1 MAQKKV
7 ATAGLSRQ
15 ELRTWI
21 EPDHTLI
28 SIVRQC
34 ELLGLPRSSR
44 YYVPCGETAENLV
57 LMRRIDE
64 LYTEWPFL
72 GSRKLAQELG
82 VNRKRVQRL
91 MRIMGIAGI
100 VPRRRT
106 TVSHPGHKKYPYL
119 LRNLEVLR
127 PDQVWCSDI
136 TYIPLQHGFLYLV
149 AVMDWFSRYVLSWRL
164 SNTLEGTF
172 CREALDEALSL
183 GQPEIFNSDQGSQF
197 TAVRF
202 TSRLESCG
210 IAISMDGRGRA
221 LDNVFIERL
230 WRSVKYEEV
239 YLREYPD
246 GWAAE
251 ESLGR
256 YFEFY
261 CERRIHQSL
270 GYRTPASVYHE
281 KGADN
286 RLRGSS
292 VRRGEVEKV
301 DEVSKVKPGALNG
314 HPNP

>member
-1 MAQKKV
+1 
-7 ATAGLSRQ
+7 
-15 ELRTWI
+15 LRTWI

-28 SIVRQC
+28 SVVRQC

-44 YYVPCGETAENLV
+44 YYEPRGETPENLS
-57 LMRRIDE
+57 LMRKIDAQ
-64 LYTEWPFL
+64 YTEWPFL
-72 GSRKLAQELG
+72 GSRKLALQLG

-91 MRIMGIAGI
+91 MRMMGIAGI

-106 TVSHPGHKKYPYL
+106 TTPHPGHKKYPYL

-172 CREALDEALSL
+172 CCEALEEALSISR
-183 GQPEIFNSDQGSQF
+183 PEIFNTDQGSQF

-251 ESLGR
+251 ASLAR

-261 CERRIHQSL
+261 CEGRIHQSL

-286 RLRGSS
+286 RLACSSMRG
-292 VRRGEVEKV
+292 GEVEKV
-301 DEVSKVKPGALNG
+301 DEVSKVTSGGA
-314 HPNP
+314 